1 VPVETLRPGDRV
13 TTMSGAHRALRWV
26 GAGRTLVTP
35 RNKDR
40 VAPVVVRR
48 HAIREFVPRHDLYI
62 TRGHSLYLEG
72 VLIPVE
78 ELINHR
84 SIAWVEDARVVEFYH
99 LELDSHDV
107 VLAEGVAAETY
118 REDENAPLFLNHAYR
133 PPLAPVPPYAPVL
146 HDHPTVK
153 RIWRD
158 LSDRAGRPDLAFTA
172 DPDLHLLANG
182 ARLDAA
188 SMDSGVWRFQLAKPV
203 TDLRIVS
210 RNLIPSQ
217 IGLAQDQR
225 RLGVALRRIVVEQ
238 TGLRVELDWD
248 ADGLTAG
255 FHGPEPAERHR
266 WTDGNAALPP
276 RLLAL
281 LGAGATLELHV
292 ASTLAYP
299 LPMQPERL
307 AA

>member
-1 VPVETLRPGDRV
+1 
-13 TTMSGAHRALRWV
+13 
-26 GAGRTLVTP
+26 
-35 RNKDR
+35 
-40 VAPVVVRR
+40 VVRR

-62 TRGHSLYLEG
+62 TRGHSLYLDG

-84 SIAWVEDARVVEFYH
+84 SIAWVEDARVVEYYH

-107 VLAEGVAAETY
+107 LLAEGVAAESY
-118 REDENAPLFLNHAYR
+118 REDANSPLFLNHAGR
-133 PPLAPVPPYAPVL
+133 PPLPPVPPYAPVL

-153 RIWRD
+153 RIWRA
-158 LSDRAGRPDLAFTA
+158 LSDRAGLPDLATTA
-172 DPDLHLLANG
+172 DPDLHLRADG
-182 ARLDAA
+182 TRLDAA
-188 SMDSGVWRFQLAKPV
+188 KVASGVWRFRVATAV

-210 RNLIPSQ
+210 RSLIPSA

-225 RLGVALRRIVVEQ
+225 RLGVALRRIVVKRK
-238 TGLRVELDWD
+238 GLRVALDWD
-248 ADGLTAG
+248 TDGLTDG
-255 FHGPEPAERHR
+255 FHGAEPAERHR
-266 WTDGNAALPP
+266 WTTGDAALPP
-276 RLLAL
+276 PVLAL

-299 LPMQPERL
+299 LPAQPDRR